1 MQTTEITSKNL
12 EWFKEQPLAI
22 QMELF
27 SHITEISKLI
37 ANQFF
42 QDEVHQKAGSRYER
56 VSREEQKY
64 SRWGSNP
71 GSIKIG
77 DERVKMRI
85 PRLYNTETN
94 KTEGLENYKKLRE
107 LETPTD
113 ELVRKIIFGLSEK
126 NYGEVAKTTLGSFG
140 LSQSSVSR
148 QFIEESKKSLEEFE
162 NRDLGKYDFIGLV
175 IDGKY
180 LQREQVVIALGIT
193 IDGIKIPLGFIHT
206 TTEDNISIK
215 GLLKD
220 LIRRDFSFTEG
231 IFTITDGSTGL
242 IKAVKETFGNY
253 ALSQRCVWHK
263 RENVVSYL
271 PKDQQKHYRGK
282 LQRAYNEPEYDLAKR
297 KLYKIPVP
305 QLRVRIELEKIN
317 RSAANSLDEGLEET
331 LTLHKLGLVEQLGKS
346 LMTSNTIESLNS
358 QISKY
363 AGKVTRWS
371 SSNMRGRWIAVSLL
385 QIEKRLNRIV
395 GHDKLNLLRIAIK
408 DELKLEQNRVA

>member
-1 MQTTEITSKNL
+1 MKTTEITSKNL
-12 EWFKEQPLAI
+12 NWFKNQPTEI

-42 QDEVHQKAGSRYER
+42 EDEVHQKAGGRYER
-56 VSREEQKY
+56 VSRAEQKY

-77 DERVKMRI
+77 DERVKMEI
-85 PRLYNTETN
+85 PRLYNTETQ
-94 KTEGLENYKKLRE
+94 KTEGLENYKKLRKI
-107 LETPTD
+107 ETPSD

-140 LSQSSVSR
+140 LSQSTVSR
-148 QFIEESKKSLEEFE
+148 QFIEESKKSLKEFE

-220 LIRRDFSFTEG
+220 LIKRNFSFTEG

-242 IKAVKETFGNY
+242 IKAVKETFGKY

-271 PKDQQKHYRGK
+271 PKDLQKHYRGK
-282 LQRAYNEPEYDLAKR
+282 LQRAYNEPEYEVAKR
-297 KLYKIPVP
+297 KLYEI
-305 QLRVRIELEKIN
+305 RIELEKIN

-371 SSNMRGRWIAVSLL
+371 SSNMRGRWIAVSLM

-408 DELKLEQNRVA
+408 DELKLEQIRVA